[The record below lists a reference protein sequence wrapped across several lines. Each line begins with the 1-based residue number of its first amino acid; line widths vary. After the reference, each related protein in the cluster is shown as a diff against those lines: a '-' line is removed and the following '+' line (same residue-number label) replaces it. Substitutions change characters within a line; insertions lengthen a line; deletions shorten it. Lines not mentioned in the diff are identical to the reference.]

1 MMFAFIEA
9 HPPALVVFVLSSA
22 FLMPTVAHFNKKWCG
37 PVASFLM
44 AVAFACSLHLA
55 KVAGSGTVISYSAE
69 GWPPPW
75 GIEVL
80 INYFSA
86 FMLVIITFLC
96 LVVLVYSLSAVW
108 TEVAENAIG
117 WYYTTILLTTAAM
130 IGMAITN
137 DVFNMYV
144 FIEVT
149 GISACALVLARN
161 SKMATEAAFKYL
173 LLATVGSG
181 FVLFAITLLYL
192 ITGNLNIPYVAME
205 FQKSYSEYPFL
216 IWSILSFFLVGF
228 GIKSALFPL
237 HLWLPD
243 AYSSAPSVSSAF
255 LSGLVGKA
263 YIVALIKFFYLI
275 FGFDLLN
282 ALYIRHLM
290 LIMASIAIIAGSLF
304 AFSQVDIKRRLAY
317 SSVSQIGYIFLGIGL
332 GSPLGFAAAI
342 LHIFNHSIMKAC
354 LFMATGAV
362 YYQTGERRVNRL
374 SGLGYE
380 MPITFGAFTIVAMS
394 MMSLPLFSGFISK
407 WYLAKGSIE
416 AGIPVLVGLL
426 VLSSLL
432 NATYYLPII
441 WQAFFDVDRER
452 PKTFKLDRIPVSM
465 AAPIVVLALAV
476 IYFGLQPQLPLYYA
490 EQAAKLFLP

>member
-1 MMFAFIEA
+1 MMFAFFEA
-9 HPPALVVFVLSSA
+9 HPPALLVFTLSSA

-44 AVAFACSLHLA
+44 AVVFANSLHLA
-55 KVAGSGTVISYSAE
+55 KVAASGKVISYCVE
-69 GWPPPW
+69 GWPAPW

-80 INYFSA
+80 INHFSA
-86 FMLVIITFLC
+86 FMLVVISFITLA
-96 LVVLVYSLSAVW
+96 VLVYSITAVW

-117 WYYTTILLTTAAM
+117 WYYTIILLTTAAM

-149 GISACALVLARN
+149 GISACALVLAKH

-205 FQKSYSEYPFL
+205 FKRNYANYPFL
-216 IWSILSFFLVGF
+216 IWTILSFFLVGF
-228 GIKSALFPL
+228 GIKAALFPL

-290 LIMASIAIIAGSLF
+290 IIMASIAIIVGSLF

-317 SSVSQIGYIFLGIGL
+317 SSVSQIGYIFMGIGL
-332 GSPLGFAAAI
+332 GTPLSLAATI
-342 LHIFNHSIMKAC
+342 LHVFNHSMMKAC
-354 LFMATGAV
+354 LFLATGAI

-380 MPITFGAFTIVAMS
+380 MPITLGAFSIVAMS

-416 AGIPVLVGLL
+416 AGMPLLVGLL

-432 NATYYLPII
+432 NASYFLPII
-441 WQAFFDVDRER
+441 WQAFFDVDRQK
-452 PKTFKLDRIPVSM
+452 PKTIKLDRIPLSM
-465 AAPIVVLALAV
+465 AVPMAVLALAV
-476 IYFGLQPQLPLYYA
+476 LYFGVQPQLPLYYA